1 MTLIDKLQKTL
12 TTRSVKSARGAVTKK
27 ASKKEKTL
35 QDKARDHLWMHFTR
49 QGPLVKGGEVPVIVK
64 GEGHYIFDDKG
75 KRYIDGLAGLFVVNA
90 GHGRKRLAE
99 VAAKQAEQLA
109 FFPLWSYAHP
119 SAIELADKL
128 ASYAPGDL
136 NKVFFTTGGGEA
148 VESAFKLAKQYWKL
162 RGKPMKHKVVSRYIA
177 YHGTPQGALAITG
190 IPMMKEMFDSHYY
203 GVLGR
208 IEGRAY
214 ATIIAAGS
222 DGEGAQRQIDRI
234 ATGWRLKRVADSM
247 IVNFA
252 AQTPEAIAAP
262 KIVPDKVLKQCRELG
277 SALGEGMRLGI
288 F

>member
-1 MTLIDKLQKTL
+1 MQDTPPACRLLIVWHSRTGASEAMAEAAAAGAGDALLLRADK
-12 TTRSVKSARGAVTKK
+12 VTQ
-27 ASKKEKTL
+27 ADLLE
-35 QDKARDHLWMHFTR
+35 A
-49 QGPLVKGGEVPVIVK
+49 GG
-64 GEGHYIFDDKG
+64 Y
-75 KRYIDGLAGLFVVNA
+75 LFVCPEN
-90 GHGRKRLAE
+90 LATM
-99 VAAKQAEQLA
+99 
-109 FFPLWSYAHP
+109 S
-119 SAIELADKL
+119 
-128 ASYAPGDL
+128 G
-136 NKVFFTTGGGEA
+136 
-148 VESAFKLAKQYWKL
+148 
-162 RGKPMKHKVVSRYIA
+162 
-177 YHGTPQGALAITG
+177 
-190 IPMMKEMFDSHYY
+190 MMKEMFDSHYY

-234 ATGWRLKRVADSM
+234 ATGWRLKRVVDSM